1 MPLEAI
7 SMAQLVND
15 YLPRKMFK
23 TQCQGHSRLSCEGRF
38 FLWVINEL
46 LRRLS
51 MVRKRERERER
62 ESIIGQPSLPPM
74 CTNQSRFPGIEV
86 VVAAKKGKY
95 PLPIVDEWWSPCTL
109 GRQLSLSQTVC
120 CTVPIL
126 IFKSVITPTAKT
138 KIVKRFPACHIC
150 RMCGR
155 IQKFGMASVKKKD
168 IVLYVN
174 V

>member
-1 MPLEAI
+1 MPRSLSAFVWG
-7 SMAQLVND
+7 SLFLVSN
-15 YLPRKMFK
+15 KWAVTASFNGK
-23 TQCQGHSRLSCEGRF
+23 KE
-38 FLWVINEL
+38 
-46 LRRLS
+46 
-51 MVRKRERERER
+51 RERERER